1 MRKAD
6 NLVDNSQKAPY
17 ILFEFNSKEK
27 IMEVINDSTF
37 ENEVLKSDKPVLV
50 DFFATWCGPCRQMLP
65 IVTELS
71 EEMSDKIKIVKMD
84 VDESPKTPETFAIQ
98 SIPTLILFKDG
109 KVLDQKTGA
118 MPKSALLEWIN
129 SKI

>member
-27 IMEVINDSTF
+27 IMEIINDSTF

-98 SIPTLILFKDG
+98 SIPTLIIFKDG
-109 KVLDQKTGA
+109 KVMDQKTGA

>member
-1 MRKAD
+1 
-6 NLVDNSQKAPY
+6 
-17 ILFEFNSKEK
+17 
-27 IMEVINDSTF
+27 MEVINDNNF
-37 ENEVLKSDKPVLV
+37 ETEVLKSDKPVLV

-71 EEMSDKIKIVKMD
+71 EELADKIKIVKMD
-84 VDESPKTPETFAIQ
+84 VDEAPKTPSDYEIQ

-118 MPKSALLEWIN
+118 MPKSQIIEWIH